1 MPIIEKRLS
10 DQKLILA
17 RRLDKTGGL
26 KAEVFYH
33 KKYQK
38 GCQILTGA

>member
-33 KKYQK
+33 KKYQE